1 MAIMT
6 KKYYISIALAGLILG
21 GCSNKSYHNEMIKD
35 VKQSVNKEFYE
46 EMKEPYTKTLVT
58 EVENKKSYIS
68 IMEDKSLNDV
78 LKELELLDNNIYYL
92 KSTDIAIPKSRI
104 QIKSFDDLNGY
115 LNAVLDKEIVVQKSG
130 PIHLIEVLNKSE
142 AKKKAVDYTKFEL
155 SGEISV
161 EELIKLIT
169 ASTGYG
175 VAIGNYIEDKQK
187 FLNSI
192 ITINSSLLKDA
203 LNTLSHT
210 KNVYI
215 DIDYDKEMIS
225 VSRYK
230 DVVIELNI
238 PLLNLKTSNETTTK
252 ETSGESKIE
261 NTSNIVLYE
270 ELEKMVKNIISS
282 DKISTYHI
290 DKSTGLI
297 FLKSTKEIEQAVR
310 TVAKSYE
317 MSFAKEAVIEFEKIE
332 IILNKDRTY
341 GISSMSKTVTDPAD
355 TSILNGISKSVG
367 TEGALSYSYQKT
379 GELLE
384 VLAKANN
391 GIGKMLNYS
400 QNMIVLKNN
409 IPTVQSISQNTD
421 YVEKI
426 ETTVSESIVTTEATV
441 GTIKDGT
448 SINALA
454 KISRD
459 KVFLN
464 ITPNVKKLIKISEA
478 KVGDSTIQ
486 LPEYNDQSY
495 SISRELRLGET
506 AIVGSMIIHDDAK
519 EYQGVLPLEGFAIG
533 GSDSKSYV
541 RREIIYVVTLKSIK
555 GF

>member
-1 MAIMT
+1 MAIIA
-6 KKYYISIALAGLILG
+6 KKYYISIALAGLIFG
-21 GCSNKSYHNEMIKD
+21 GCSSKSYHNEMITD
-35 VKQSVNKEFYE
+35 VKQSVNKEFYK

-58 EVENKKSYIS
+58 EVENKKNYIS

-104 QIKSFDDLNGY
+104 QIKSFEDLNGY
-115 LNAVLDKEIVVQKSG
+115 LNAVVDKEIVVQKSG
-130 PIHLIEVLNKSE
+130 QIHLIEVLNKSE

-155 SGEISV
+155 NGEISV

-192 ITINSSLLKDA
+192 ITINSTLLKDA
-203 LNTLSHT
+203 LNSLSHS

-215 DIDYDKEMIS
+215 DMDYDKEMIS
-225 VSRYK
+225 ISRYK

-282 DKISTYHI
+282 DKVSTYHI

-341 GISSMSKTVTDPAD
+341 GISSMSKTVTDPNS
-355 TSILNGISKSVG
+355 TSILNGINKSLA
-367 TEGALSYSYQKT
+367 EGGELSYSYQKT
-379 GELLE
+379 GELLQ
-384 VLAKANN
+384 VLAMANN

-506 AIVGSMIIHDDAK
+506 AIVGSMIIHDDGK